1 MLSLVSALADELLT
15 QSCGIFTPCFNTA
28 TCQWIHESVHCQL
41 HPAVLI
47 WGPVYRLWSAIYAE
61 KDSSPYCFLFCEP
74 AAWPREISDVSFH
87 YVLIFL
93 SRVFSGWLLMNKQVT
108 SNSFRRW
115 KEEVSSSSRACT
127 VAPFYFFIMAFG
139 SNLELWFHKQTML
152 IRERALWKMCPLS
165 LYPLSRTSDYMTP
178 RWATARAVLKEV
190 QAYPFPPKS
199 THNQQPMMGIH
210 SFFFFFLN
218 VWT

>member
-87 YVLIFL
+87 YVLILL

-165 LYPLSRTSDYMTP
+165 LYPLSRTSDYMTQDEP
-178 RWATARAVLKEV
+178 LQEQFWKKYKRTLS
-190 QAYPFPPKS
+190 PPKALTTSNLWWAS
-199 THNQQPMMGIH
+199 TL
-210 SFFFFFLN
+210 FFFFFN